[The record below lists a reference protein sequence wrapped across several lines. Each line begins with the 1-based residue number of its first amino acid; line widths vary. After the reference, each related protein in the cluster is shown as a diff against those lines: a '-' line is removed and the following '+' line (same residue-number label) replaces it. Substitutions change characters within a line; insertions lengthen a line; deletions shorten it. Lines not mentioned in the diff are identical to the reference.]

1 MKKIL
6 EKILKFFTQ
15 AIINKYSPE
24 IIGITGSVGKTT
36 TKLAIFEVLS
46 TTYNVGT
53 NLKNYNNE
61 IGIPLA
67 VIGTETGGR
76 SIFKWLAVFLKAFKL
91 LIIKDK
97 NYPNFLVL
105 EFGADKPGDIKYLC
119 GLISVK
125 VAVVTSVAPV
135 HIEFF
140 ENIDHIAKE
149 KCDIVRA
156 LPKSGHA
163 ILNADD
169 ARVLKMGTQT
179 QAEVVTTGF
188 AKNLDYSASD
198 FRLNQSDKIEGISFQ
213 VNTQDGSQE
222 IEMPHVVGEHF
233 VYSALAAIAV
243 GQIYNIDLI
252 TIAKTL
258 KDFKTPKGRMKVMPG
273 IKKTTLIDDTYN
285 SSSQAADE
293 AIKLLAAIKF
303 GNKKYAVLGDML
315 ELGNN
320 AEELHQQVGKTVVE
334 NKIDY
339 LITAGELARDF
350 ARGAK
355 KAGMDPDHIFSF
367 KDSKEAGRF
376 LQKRIKIGDVILIK
390 GSQGARMEYVVKEVM
405 AQPEKA
411 TDLLVRQDKS
421 WKNC

>member
-156 LPKSGHA
+156 LPTNGHA

-169 ARVLKMGTQT
+169 TRVLKMGAHTK
-179 QAEVVTTGF
+179 AEVVTAGF
-188 AKNLDYSASD
+188 AKNLDYSVSN
-198 FRLNQSDKIEGISFQ
+198 FKLNQSDKIEGLSFK
-213 VNTQDGSQE
+213 VHDQDF
-222 IEMPHVVGEHF
+222 EMPHVVGKHF

-243 GQIYNIDLI
+243 GQIYSVDLI

-258 KDFKTPKGRMKVMPG
+258 KDFQTPPGRMKVMPG

-285 SSSQAADE
+285 SSSLAAIE
-293 AIKLLAAIKF
+293 ALKLLAEIKF

-320 AEELHQQVGKTVVE
+320 AEELHQQVGKTVAE
-334 NKIDY
+334 LKIDY

-355 KAGMDPDHIFSF
+355 AAGMDTDHIFSF

-376 LQKRIKIGDVILIK
+376 LQKRMKQGDVILIK
-390 GSQGARMEYVVKEVM
+390 GSQGARMERVVKEVM
-405 AQPEKA
+405 VQPEKA
-411 TDLLVRQDKS
+411 ADLLVRQDKS
-421 WKNC
+421 WIK

>member
-15 AIINKYSPE
+15 AIINKYNPE

-36 TKLAIFEVLS
+36 TKLAISEVLS

-67 VIGTETGGR
+67 VIGADTGGR

-91 LIIKDK
+91 LIFKDK

-119 GLISVK
+119 GILPVK
-125 VAVVTSVAPV
+125 VAVVTAVAPV

-140 ENIDHIAKE
+140 ENIDHIAEE

-156 LPKSGHA
+156 LPDSGHV

-169 ARVLKMGTQT
+169 TRVLKMGAHTK
-179 QAEVVTTGF
+179 ADVVTTGL
-188 AKNLDYSASD
+188 AKNLDYSVSN
-198 FRLNQSDKIEGISFQ
+198 FKLNQSDKVEGLSFK
-213 VNTQDGSQE
+213 VHDQDF
-222 IEMPHVVGEHF
+222 EMPNVVGKHF

-243 GQIYNIDLI
+243 GQIYNVDLI

-258 KDFKTPKGRMKVMPG
+258 KNFKTPSGRMRIMPG

-285 SSSQAADE
+285 SSSLAAIE
-293 AIKLLAAIKF
+293 AIKLLAEINF

-315 ELGNN
+315 ELGND
-320 AEELHQQVGKTVVE
+320 AEELHQQVGGEVAK

-339 LITAGELARDF
+339 LITSGELARDF

-355 KAGMDPDHIFSF
+355 AAGMDPDHIFSF
-367 KDSKEAGRF
+367 KDSHEAGRF
-376 LQKRIKIGDVILIK
+376 LQKRMKQGDVILIK
-390 GSQGARMEYVVKEVM
+390 GSQGARMEHVVKEVM
-405 AQPEKA
+405 ARPERA
-411 TDLLVRQDKS
+411 ADLLVRQDKS
-421 WKNC
+421 WIK

>member
-1 MKKIL
+1 MKKLL
-6 EKILKFFTQ
+6 EQILKIFTK
-15 AIINKYSPE
+15 AILNKYSPE

-36 TKLAIFEVLS
+36 TKLAIAEVLS

-61 IGIPLA
+61 IGIPLS
-67 VIGTETGGR
+67 VIGHESGNR
-76 SIFKWLAVFLKAFKL
+76 SPVKWFFVFIKAIRL
-91 LIIKDK
+91 LIFKDK

-119 GLISVK
+119 GLVPVK
-125 VAVVTSVAPV
+125 VAVVTAVAPV

-156 LPKSGHA
+156 LPKNGHA

-169 ARVLKMGTQT
+169 TRVLKMGAHT
-179 QAEVVTTGF
+179 QAEVITTGF
-188 AKNLDYSASD
+188 AKNLDYSASN
-198 FRLNQSDKIEGISFQ
+198 FKLNQSDKINGISFQ
-213 VNTQDGSQE
+213 INTPDGSQD
-222 IEMPHVVGEHF
+222 IDMPQVVGKHF

-243 GQIYNIDLI
+243 GQIYNVDLI
-252 TIAKTL
+252 TIAKIL
-258 KDFKTPKGRMKVMPG
+258 KDFQTPPGRMKVMPG

-285 SSSQAADE
+285 SSSPAAIE
-293 AIKLLAAIKF
+293 ALKLLAEIKF

-320 AEELHQQVGKTVVE
+320 AEELHQQVGKTVAE
-334 NKIDY
+334 LKIDY

-350 ARGAK
+350 IRGAK
-355 KAGMDPDHIFSF
+355 AAGMDKDHIFSF
-367 KDSKEAGRF
+367 KDSPEAGKF
-376 LQKRIKIGDVILIK
+376 LQKRMQQGDVILIK

-405 AQPEKA
+405 ARPEKA
-411 TDLLVRQDKS
+411 ADLLVRQDKS
-421 WKNC
+421 WIR